1 MQLLLWCKSFWL
13 RRQLYGSLLYDLNPV
28 IISCNGSLVP
38 MLIERSILWSPLS
51 NTSLCTVNW
60 RLIMTKIEWR
70 VVFGGI
76 TFLVVQVDTQ
86 WERYPNFVMW
96 DYKQPVAIDP
106 TMYHQFDCV
115 VIDPPFVTSEVWANY
130 AEAALLLLK
139 DGGKIILS
147 TIPENAKMLKEM
159 LKVEAQA
166 FQPSIP
172 HLVYQYVF
180 FTNYASTNFST
191 HNPEIA
197 TLSQAW
203 CVYIHSTA
211 FTFPCYIPLARLWL
225 DDTIYAFSRSKV
237 HCSPFNML
245 YDEVNVY
252 K

>member
-1 MQLLLWCKSFWL
+1 M
-13 RRQLYGSLLYDLNPV
+13 
-28 IISCNGSLVP
+28 
-38 MLIERSILWSPLS
+38 
-51 NTSLCTVNW
+51 
-60 RLIMTKIEWR
+60 KI
-70 VVFGGI
+70 VFGGV

-197 TLSQAW
+197 TLSQ
-203 CVYIHSTA
+203 V
-211 FTFPCYIPLARLWL
+211 
-225 DDTIYAFSRSKV
+225 
-237 HCSPFNML
+237 
-245 YDEVNVY
+245 
-252 K
+252 